1 MVPGTECDPSAARGF
16 HADCRHLRA
25 FVGSSVESFR
35 ERVRCDEAHVGH
47 LQQNQTRPVHVR
59 SLREG
64 ILAAVARPLSADRL
78 SESSFQHLE
87 EVVEAASGKGCRTMP
102 TDEAKRRRL
111 LDLPEIHSDDVPVP
125 ETAAPVPQP
134 DDASSAAM
142 RDDATP
148 SLDSEVTAENP
159 PVSQKAAG
167 HAQKQQARRQV
178 RHAPRK
184 AAHDEAASSPPQVD
198 AASEP
203 APAAQEHPGAAA
215 VHSEERRPARRPH
228 PNQHPHHQQRQA
240 PHSNQHQHAGR
251 VGARSRDA
259 AAHTRSTRDAAALA
273 AANRQRSRA
282 RHDPMRAIED
292 MEAAQGARSSR
303 RGRTSVARPRRGR
316 TPLIIILAL
325 LILAVV
331 GGLLFFNRPIRITVD
346 GKEYTVRA
354 SSTYNKLHDDGVIT
368 AANGDLLAVDGSV
381 LTAGG
386 GKPFKVY
393 DNGKQV
399 NNSRLVS
406 SGANLT
412 QEKGD
417 DETEDATYETTTI
430 PWTWDIE
437 DSGRQDTYQFS
448 LGLYVTKGTDGQ
460 GKTATGKVSGKT
472 ATVPSGQEMVPR
484 MVRHYYI
491 NETGG
496 RKVVALT
503 FDDGPS
509 EYTQQVLDILSSN
522 GAVGTFY
529 EVGQNIQEYPDLT
542 KAVEAQGSEVA
553 NHSLTHT
560 VYYGTETSEASI
572 NEIKQCNQ
580 IIKDVLGKDNTNIRP
595 PGGYWSDTLWKPLD
609 GQCSIVAGWT
619 IDTRDWQRPGT
630 ESIVATATTD
640 VKPGEVIL
648 MHDGGG
654 DRSQTVAALDQICKT
669 LKSQGFEFVT
679 VSQMADIERQALV
692 ANGSI
697 PKE

>member
-1 MVPGTECDPSAARGF
+1 MAQP
-16 HADCRHLRA
+16 
-25 FVGSSVESFR
+25 
-35 ERVRCDEAHVGH
+35 
-47 LQQNQTRPVHVR
+47 
-59 SLREG
+59 
-64 ILAAVARPLSADRL
+64 
-78 SESSFQHLE
+78 
-87 EVVEAASGKGCRTMP
+87 
-102 TDEAKRRRL
+102 RRR
-111 LDLPEIHSDDVPVP
+111 
-125 ETAAPVPQP
+125 
-134 DDASSAAM
+134 
-142 RDDATP
+142 
-148 SLDSEVTAENP
+148 
-159 PVSQKAAG
+159 
-167 HAQKQQARRQV
+167 
-178 RHAPRK
+178 
-184 AAHDEAASSPPQVD
+184 
-198 AASEP
+198 
-203 APAAQEHPGAAA
+203 
-215 VHSEERRPARRPH
+215 
-228 PNQHPHHQQRQA
+228 
-240 PHSNQHQHAGR
+240 
-251 VGARSRDA
+251 
-259 AAHTRSTRDAAALA
+259 
-273 AANRQRSRA
+273 
-282 RHDPMRAIED
+282 
-292 MEAAQGARSSR
+292 
-303 RGRTSVARPRRGR
+303 R

-325 LILAVV
+325 LVVAIV
-331 GGLLFFNRPIRITVD
+331 GGLLFFNRPVRIVVD

-368 AANGDLLAVDGSV
+368 APNGDLLAVDGSV
-381 LTAGG
+381 LTQGG

-406 SGANLT
+406 NGATLT

-448 LGLYVTKGTDGQ
+448 LGLYVTQGTDGQ
-460 GKTATGKVSGKT
+460 GKTATGKISGKT

-496 RKVVALT
+496 RKAIALT

-509 EYTQQVLDILSSN
+509 EYTQQVLDVLSRYD
-522 GAVGTFY
+522 AVGTFY
-529 EVGQNIQEYPDLT
+529 EVGQNIREHPDLA

-560 VYYGTETSEASI
+560 VYYGTETTEASVNEVRECNQVI
-572 NEIKQCNQ
+572 NE
-580 IIKDVLGKDNTNIRP
+580 VLGKDNTNIRP
-595 PGGYWSDTLWKPLD
+595 PGGFWSDSLWQPLD
-609 GQCSIVAGWT
+609 GECSIVAGWT
-619 IDTRDWQRPGT
+619 IDTRDWERPGT
-630 ESIVATATTD
+630 ESIIAAATTD